1 MNGPDDPAVFEPGK
15 PHSHAFLRQ
24 RTVIMGHVIPAVR
37 PDRNLHDAERI
48 AVDDG
53 PRSVLVQVHVAR
65 SDVAEMAGLIGRP
78 EGLRVGFCVRRRW
91 QLVALQLQRRPFDGK
106 TLLRRRRTNDD
117 LAEPLLLVLAAGIGL
132 AMTQT
137 LLADGYRVAAFD
149 LSTGNLESLRAAY
162 PNQLEVHACDVSQ
175 ADQVQA
181 AVEAVIQKWERI
193 DIVVNNAAL
202 AIFKRFDERTLEE
215 TRRELDVNYFGYVN
229 VIAAVLP
236 HMKANGGIIH
246 NMSSG
251 VGITG
256 FARLPG
262 YTSTK
267 GAIESLTRTLAIEF
281 EPYKIHVNVMH
292 PPLTNTKSASPLGVP
307 AQTLADPAI
316 VGRNLAKKIE
326 STKPVIAS
334 DLQTALYLFFAY
346 RHPLFFGRL
355 FSKLAARA

>member
-1 MNGPDDPAVFEPGK
+1 MNPKV
-15 PHSHAFLRQ
+15 
-24 RTVIMGHVIPAVR
+24 
-37 PDRNLHDAERI
+37 
-48 AVDDG
+48 
-53 PRSVLVQVHVAR
+53 VLITGA
-65 SDVAEMAGLIGRP
+65 D
-78 EGLRVGFCVRRRW
+78 
-91 QLVALQLQRRPFDGK
+91 
-106 TLLRRRRTNDD
+106 N
-117 LAEPLLLVLAAGIGL
+117 GIGL
-132 AMTQT
+132 AMART
-137 LLADGYRVAAFD
+137 LLADGYRVAALD
-149 LSTGNLESLRAAY
+149 LSTENLETLRTAY
-162 PNQLEVHACDVSQ
+162 PNQLSAQVYDVS
-175 ADQVQA
+175 DENQVPA
-181 AVEAVIQKWERI
+181 AVEAVIQKWGQV

-215 TRRELDVNYFGYVN
+215 TRREFEVNYFGYVN

-236 HMKANGGIIH
+236 HMKARGGIIH

-307 AQTLADPAI
+307 TQALADPTI

-334 DLQTALYLFFAY
+334 DMQTAIYLYFAY
-346 RHPLFFGRL
+346 RYPLFFGRL
-355 FSKLAARA
+355 FSRLSEPKD